1 MHLPPA
7 QSRRTPYPSRPG
19 TGTSDV
25 RAIAAAG
32 DDPREARLHEF
43 LGDDFSALRAKFQS
57 DRLAI
62 NRDIRFEQSRRT
74 ARAMQAPVILAS
86 RPYGAAGDELNNGRA
101 RKLSGLIVRRKI
113 PAKTSSDLRQRVREP
128 SEPAR
133 FATLPHVFPLRVIAV
148 LQASGSIAPDG
159 LQTYRRPSRC
169 ANTMACGVAP
179 FRDLPVRRP
188 RPISLAAA
196 SVTPHRP
203 RFRIRQNWNARR
215 ID

>member
-43 LGDDFSALRAKFQS
+43 LGDDFSALRAKFQG

-74 ARAMQAPVILAS
+74 ARAMQAPVILTS
-86 RPYGAAGDELNNGRA
+86 RSYGAGGDEINNSRA
-101 RKLSGLIVRRKI
+101 RKLSGLSVGGKVLTEA
-113 PAKTSSDLRQRVREP
+113 PAELRQRVREA

-133 FATLPHVFPLRVIAV
+133 FATLPHVFPLRVITV
-148 LQASGSIAPDG
+148 LQASGGVAPDG
-159 LQTYRRPSRC
+159 LEMCRRVGRVEHVLIGRRHGQAGEPPHDPWILD
-169 ANTMACGVAP
+169 G
-179 FRDLPVRRP
+179 LPVDSDIDP
-188 RPISLAAA
+188 TSAGAAA
-196 SVTPHRP
+196 PD
-203 RFRIRQNWNARR
+203 RQR
-215 ID
+215 